1 MKSKGVTMKVYAF
14 SKTNQILADVLEMCQ
29 HFQQIMVEL
38 LVELEYM
45 V

>member
-1 MKSKGVTMKVYAF
+1 MKSKRITMKVYAF
-14 SKTNQILADVLEMCQ
+14 SKANQSLVDVLEVCQ

-38 LVELEYM
+38 SIELEYM

>member
-1 MKSKGVTMKVYAF
+1 MKVYAF
-14 SKTNQILADVLEMCQ
+14 STANQTFTDVLKVCQ